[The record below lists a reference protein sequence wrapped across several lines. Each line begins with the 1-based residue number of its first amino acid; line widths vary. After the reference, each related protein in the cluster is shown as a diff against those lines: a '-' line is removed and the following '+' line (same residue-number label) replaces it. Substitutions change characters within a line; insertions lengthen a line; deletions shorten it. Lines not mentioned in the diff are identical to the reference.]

1 MHWFRHKAEC
11 RRTCRAVNTLLPLDI
26 YQRTNY
32 ESVTENCEIHI
43 GRITV
48 TAANVE
54 LNWIDRMLVGLAHVF
69 DFDPSIFYFAEF
81 LCFYFLSVKSHI
93 HTQINLLSFAFDY
106 VAWVLFGVFFYILS
120 KFIVCV
126 CVSGSHTLFFFL
138 SFQFKLFGLSVL
150 RNFVAIIFYILS
162 VACFSTPI

>member
-11 RRTCRAVNTLLPLDI
+11 RRTSRAVNTLLPLDI

-54 LNWIDRMLVGLAHVF
+54 LNRIDRMLVGFAHVF

-93 HTQINLLSFAFDY
+93 HTQINLLLLTMSHEYCSGF
-106 VAWVLFGVFFYILS
+106 FFYILS